1 MWERAVTK
9 MNILW
14 GQLLA
19 NLKKDEKERDRKYKK
34 EVMHLLRPQRFRGNN
49 EVHEGESSR
58 NSVEERNSSEEA
70 DAGESDVEVDD
81 GKEMQTGV
89 RRFEF
94 FERWPIIGRW
104 VKLHHARV
112 AHEELALVFEMN
124 RAFLKAQEVLR
135 HASGD
140 EHHGDHGPAHAK
152 SHESKELWN
161 FVGAKMRASRHSTS
175 LGGLAAQ
182 SVKRNE
188 TMERSAAFKEALLRE
203 IKKREKLEKKIA
215 TNLKKIEK
223 ANPSVSRAVQTRYMA
238 ALLLRKQDH
247 VVEEMQHH
255 GELTVADA
263 MEMKKKIHDRL
274 MKLYFTRTMDLGRPD
289 HGPVWTRIFICE
301 IACFK
306 FLHSGDEDAAEGHAE
321 GGKTAGWSDRKDILE
336 KLIAAAKHDDKGD
349 HPDGHLPALE
359 PFRALTDAVT
369 DAFRPSQDRRAT
381 SQASASGALPAV
393 GSGENTGCSTAE
405 STCRGGSTS
414 VSSRKPSDASGR
426 KASSVK
432 GSRRR
437 SSEES
442 SWDQLIIVKKG
453 HILVTIPK
461 GDGPPGLPQLSGNTS
476 MASLSG
482 VLPGVSEEAVS
493 FPVKQGKMYGIK
505 EVLLHSDFGAKID
518 RSKACV
524 IDIPGSVV
532 REIIKTRSDAA
543 RDIELGLWHMLAYNE
558 AKSVVRVQPAFKD
571 KPKQEIRE
579 YVMRGY
585 LHRFRAPTAPPRR
598 PTELDPEL
606 NPDIAPR
613 GDTPPA
619 PEAIPELGLISDSPV
634 MTRKGAEADYD
645 PAKFD
650 ARTGVAKLG
659 QVTMKGPNGVPRD
672 EDRWFSIVLIHGR
685 VDGLGDSPPPT
696 RRSAA
701 AEGSLSRVTAQRISS
716 RQPDGAWGE
725 PADAPQFIKSGDLVE
740 VAPPF
745 IDALS
750 AGAIYQGDDPV
761 ASAKQAWVLALPELP
776 SAPKAS
782 WEFEDALRKLTRELK
797 ACGSER
803 CDYLYRGC
811 LEVTRALRP
820 ADPIPRSL
828 SPRVPSI
835 SGGTCYSPT
844 MRTRRTRRRR
854 RWRSERRRGR

>member
-1 MWERAVTK
+1 
-9 MNILW
+9 
-14 GQLLA
+14 
-19 NLKKDEKERDRKYKK
+19 
-34 EVMHLLRPQRFRGNN
+34 
-49 EVHEGESSR
+49 
-58 NSVEERNSSEEA
+58 
-70 DAGESDVEVDD
+70 
-81 GKEMQTGV
+81 
-89 RRFEF
+89 
-94 FERWPIIGRW
+94 
-104 VKLHHARV
+104 
-112 AHEELALVFEMN
+112 
-124 RAFLKAQEVLR
+124 
-135 HASGD
+135 
-140 EHHGDHGPAHAK
+140 
-152 SHESKELWN
+152 
-161 FVGAKMRASRHSTS
+161 
-175 LGGLAAQ
+175 
-182 SVKRNE
+182 
-188 TMERSAAFKEALLRE
+188 
-203 IKKREKLEKKIA
+203 
-215 TNLKKIEK
+215 
-223 ANPSVSRAVQTRYMA
+223 
-238 ALLLRKQDH
+238 
-247 VVEEMQHH
+247 
-255 GELTVADA
+255 
-263 MEMKKKIHDRL
+263 MEMKKKIHNRL

-393 GSGENTGCSTAE
+393 SSGENTGRSTAE

-437 SSEES
+437 SGEET

-453 HILVTIPK
+453 HILVTIPPK
-461 GDGPPGLPQLSGNTS
+461 GDGPPGLAP
-476 MASLSG
+476 LSG
-482 VLPGVSEEAVS
+482 VLPGVDEGAVS

-505 EVLLHSDFGAKID
+505 EVLLHADFGAKID

-606 NPDIAPR
+606 NPDIAP
-613 GDTPPA
+613 PKSEAA

-650 ARTGVAKLG
+650 ARTAVAKLG

-701 AEGSLSRVTAQRISS
+701 AEGSLSRVTAQRVSS

-803 CDYLYRGC
+803 CDYLYRGGS

-828 SPRVPSI
+828 SPRVPPI
-835 SGGTCYSPT
+835 SGGTCSSPT
-844 MRTRRTRRRR
+844 MRTLRTRRRR